1 MDNISFDLLKFL
13 FSESRINPYFQ
24 KHDSATEVLNKYH
37 LNIVLSEAM
46 LPALHYFEV
55 CLRNRL
61 NQLFCKKYGTDWL
74 IKPPQELV
82 ISPEDIKKIDKIS
95 NRIRREAKRDPLHD
109 DILAQ
114 MTFGFW
120 CSFFHRKY
128 DPILW
133 HQKDSFI
140 TAFPNL
146 SRINRK
152 RSYIEH
158 RILKI
163 KDIRN
168 RIAHHEPIWK
178 KRSLL
183 TSVHTHCIEL
193 IEAIS
198 QDAPR
203 MLHQIDR
210 FTEVDLNLSSVNL
223 IFQDKD

>member
-1 MDNISFDLLKFL
+1 MDNISFDLLKYL
-13 FSESRINPYFQ
+13 FSESRISPYLQ
-24 KHDSATEVLNKYH
+24 ENNSATEVLNKYQI
-37 LNIVLSEAM
+37 NIILSEAM
-46 LPALHYFEV
+46 LPALHYFEI

-61 NQLFCKKYGTDWL
+61 NQLFCKKYGNDWL
-74 IKPPQELV
+74 IHPPQELT
-82 ISPEDIKKIDKIS
+82 ISLEDLKKIEKIL
-95 NRIRREAKRDPLHD
+95 NRIRRETKRNPLHD

-140 TAFPNL
+140 TVFPNL

-158 RILKI
+158 RILQI

-168 RIAHHEPIWK
+168 RIAHHEPIWN

-183 TSVHTHCIEL
+183 TSVHAHCLEL

-203 MLHQIDR
+203 MLQQIDR
-210 FTEVDLNLSSVNL
+210 FPKVNQNLLSVNL
-223 IFQDKD
+223 IVEDKD